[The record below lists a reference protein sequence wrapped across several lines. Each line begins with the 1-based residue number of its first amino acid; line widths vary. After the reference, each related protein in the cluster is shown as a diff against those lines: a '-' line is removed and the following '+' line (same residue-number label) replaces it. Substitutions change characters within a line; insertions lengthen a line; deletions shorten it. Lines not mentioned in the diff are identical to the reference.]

1 MVALGTTD
9 VRICLGLAAEGSSAT
24 GEAHWRGRPGSWA
37 LTAAAGPRASTHC
50 WARLARSRTVPLASL
65 GQTEATT
72 PGGEA
77 PRRAERSSSQFEP
90 GLASRGHVAPAFRH
104 GDRLGTSAHPGRSEK
119 AGPCC
124 ALNRVP
130 QTSVSS
136 SNARPAC
143 VWT

>member
-77 PRRAERSSSQFEP
+77 PRKQSE
-90 GLASRGHVAPAFRH
+90 AP
-104 GDRLGTSAHPGRSEK
+104 
-119 AGPCC
+119 
-124 ALNRVP
+124 
-130 QTSVSS
+130 VSS
-136 SNARPAC
+136 SLAWPPVDTWHQHFVMETEWVRVPTRGAQRRLAPAAH
-143 VWT
+143 